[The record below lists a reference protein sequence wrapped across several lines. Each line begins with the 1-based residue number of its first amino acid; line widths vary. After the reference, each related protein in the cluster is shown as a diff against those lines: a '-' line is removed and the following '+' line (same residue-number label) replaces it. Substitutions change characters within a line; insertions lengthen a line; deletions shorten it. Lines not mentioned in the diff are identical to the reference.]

1 MLARG
6 GAGLGMSIPGGTG
19 ASALVAGRL
28 ALCLSRARSWLV
40 GGGRGCRS
48 ERGTAGRRRSPRG
61 GDTRGGRGGGLVG
74 NALTIETTLFFFS
87 WPVVEPR
94 GLYETGQ
101 CRGHGNGRQV

>member
-48 ERGTAGRRRSPRG
+48 ERGRSGAQAESEGRG
-61 GDTRGGRGGGLVG
+61 HQGGRGGGLVG